1 VTANNN
7 SQAPAPGVAS
17 SSPGQAE
24 GLQRRL
30 SARQLTMIA
39 IGGAIGVGLFLGS
52 SVTIEL
58 AGPGVIITYLL
69 GAAVALVMAYALA
82 EMAVTHPVAG
92 SFGVYAEIYLSRWAG
107 FTIRTTYGLVQIIA
121 IGAEVTAVAIYFAFW
136 FPNVPAWSWVLIVST
151 ALVTINALQVSNFG
165 EFEYWFAL
173 IKVVAIIAFIGVG
186 LSLITGLGPWPAVG
200 LANLTQHGGF
210 LPRGWRGVWLAL
222 TLAITSYMG
231 VEVIA
236 VTAGEAHNPEESI
249 PRAMR
254 TIVFRLIIFYVL
266 AISVMLAMTPW
277 NHIGSANI
285 SGSPFVRAFE
295 TAGIPFAASI
305 MNLVVI
311 SAALSSANTNLYL
324 STRMLFSLARGQYA
338 PAWLGLRVEMDAII
352 FDADVLDRPLGQAQ
366 HIAGAVRDVC
376 AGHVL
381 ERDVARRRRAIVDR
395 APVAVADVEFLAV
408 RIAPI
413 EAVDHERR
421 ADALHVHVA
430 QADAIDDGALAAA
443 APRLQAQ
450 APIGADEKA
459 VARADVVDAGP
470 GFRADDDGAVAV
482 LHQAIGDANTAR
494 GDGIALGE
502 RHLARL
508 DADAV
513 VAGRDVAAD
522 DVDVLAG
529 VWVDAVGVRR
539 CRRRFDLDIGD
550 DDLARAERMQRP

>member
-107 FTIRTTYGLVQIIA
+107 FTIRATYGLVQIIA

-210 LPRGWRGVWLAL
+210 LPHGWRGVWLAL

-277 NHIGSANI
+277 NHTGSANI

-338 PAWLGLRVEMDAII
+338 PAWLGRLSRNGVPHRALGISTLGMIAAI
-352 FDADVLDRPLGQAQ
+352 LL
-366 HIAGAVRDVC
+366 
-376 AGHVL
+376 
-381 ERDVARRRRAIVDR
+381 AIL
-395 APVAVADVEFLAV
+395 APKNAFLLLYGTAVAGMFFVWIVILITHLRFRQRLG
-408 RIAPI
+408 P
-413 EAVDHERR
+413 EAVAKLPLKLPAHP
-421 ADALHVHVA
+421 LPTVA
-430 QADAIDDGALAAA
+430 GIAALAAIA
-443 APRLQAQ
+443 CSTFWVEGLQYTV
-450 APIGADEKA
+450 PTFLPLLL
-459 VARADVVDAGP
+459 VMSLVYV
-470 GFRADDDGAVAV
+470 
-482 LHQAIGDANTAR
+482 
-494 GDGIALGE
+494 
-502 RHLARL
+502 
-508 DADAV
+508 
-513 VAGRDVAAD
+513 
-522 DVDVLAG
+522 
-529 VWVDAVGVRR
+529 VRR
-539 CRRRFDLDIGD
+539 RTSVK
-550 DDLARAERMQRP
+550 PV

>member
-1 VTANNN
+1 LKFELKFRYGRGKSRLRAGFSVTANHN
-7 SQAPAPGVAS
+7 SQTPAPEVAS
-17 SSPGQAE
+17 ASPGNADN
-24 GLQRRL
+24 LQRRL

-69 GAAVALVMAYALA
+69 GAAVALVMAYTLA

-92 SFGVYAEIYLSRWAG
+92 SFGVYAEIYLSPWAG
-107 FTIRTTYGLVQIIA
+107 FTVRATYGLVQIIA

-136 FPNVPAWSWVLIVST
+136 FPHVPAWCWVLIVSS
-151 ALVTINALQVSNFG
+151 ALVAINALQVGNFG

-186 LSLITGLGPWPAVG
+186 LSLVTGVGPWPAVG
-200 LANLTQHGGF
+200 LGNLTQHGGF
-210 LPRGWRGVWLAL
+210 LPHGWRGVWLAL

-236 VTAGEAHNPEESI
+236 VTAGEAQNPEESI

-277 NHIGSANI
+277 NQTGSANI

-338 PAWLGLRVEMDAII
+338 PAWLGRLSRNGVPHRALAISTLGMIAAILLAILAPKNAFLLLYGTAVAGMFFVWIVILITHLRFRQRLGPEAVAK
-352 FDADVLDRPLGQAQ
+352 LPLKLPA
-366 HIAGAVRDVC
+366 HPLPTIAGIAALAAIACSTFWVEGLQYTVPTFLPLLLLMSL
-376 AGHVL
+376 VY
-381 ERDVARRRRAIVDR
+381 VVRRRAS
-395 APVAVADVEFLAV
+395 
-408 RIAPI
+408 
-413 EAVDHERR
+413 
-421 ADALHVHVA
+421 A
-430 QADAIDDGALAAA
+430 Q
-443 APRLQAQ
+443 
-450 APIGADEKA
+450 
-459 VARADVVDAGP
+459 V
-470 GFRADDDGAVAV
+470 
-482 LHQAIGDANTAR
+482 
-494 GDGIALGE
+494 
-502 RHLARL
+502 
-508 DADAV
+508 
-513 VAGRDVAAD
+513 
-522 DVDVLAG
+522 
-529 VWVDAVGVRR
+529 
-539 CRRRFDLDIGD
+539 
-550 DDLARAERMQRP
+550 